1 MFVCLLCF
9 EMRWNEGL
17 RKGEVSCYV
26 AQSDLELVAMLLPQ
40 LPSGGINTH
49 HHPCLHVQ
57 LANVAFS

>member
-1 MFVCLLCF
+1 
-9 EMRWNEGL
+9 MRWNEGL
-17 RKGEVSCYV
+17 RKGEVSCSV
-26 AQSDLELVAMLLPQ
+26 AQTDLELVAMLLPQ